1 MEWKKVVAIIRSTL
15 LEKVEERLRQLGV
28 KGLTVTRVK
37 GYGEYANLSKE
48 DWLVDNARV
57 EIFLA
62 AQEVDAVVNALL
74 DIAHVG
80 APGDGIVAVLPV
92 EKLLPDQ
99 DQVRVRGPGGL
110 RCRAAP
116 NRQRLYFCVARKLSD
131 YP

>member
-1 MEWKKVVAIIRSTL
+1 MEWRKVVAIIRSTV

-37 GYGEYANLSKE
+37 GYGEYANLSKT

-92 EKLLPDQ
+92 EKLY
-99 DQVRVRGPGGL
+99 RIRTK
-110 RCRAAP
+110 AEYKAP
-116 NRQRLYFCVARKLSD
+116 EA
-131 YP
+131 

>member
-37 GYGEYANLSKE
+37 GYGEYANFSKE

-92 EKLLPDQ
+92 EKLF
-99 DQVRVRGPGGL
+99 RIRTKSEYE
-110 RCRAAP
+110 AP
-116 NRQRLYFCVARKLSD
+116 VA
-131 YP
+131 

>member
-1 MEWKKVVAIIRSTL
+1 MEWRKVVAIIRSTV
-15 LEKVEERLRQLGV
+15 LERVEKRLRQLGV

-37 GYGEYANLSKE
+37 GYGEYANLSKT

-92 EKLLPDQ
+92 EKLY
-99 DQVRVRGPGGL
+99 RVRTK
-110 RCRAAP
+110 AEYEAP
-116 NRQRLYFCVARKLSD
+116 EV
-131 YP
+131 